1 MFSIKKT
8 AYSYRISL
16 PKNEK
21 INIVNIYNGLF
32 FSIFP
37 LKGLRVFK
45 HDQQIQVDSSNNV
58 QEILDDKDDKDDNN
72 LIDIFGK
79 ERVPNSYSV
88 LPLAKDETER
98 ETANIKSNNDESDE
112 GLYDSMSS
120 YLTKYLPQMFSKE
133 NTENIDYNV
142 VDITIPI
149 EHEHPVMLLEDLLGN
164 LPVDELY
171 NINDNS
177 NVTYDLL
184 LSIIKDFYIQIHFLL
199 NNGFIFKDFSLNS
212 ILYVQ
217 NHYVIFDSTNI
228 DTIKDNKD
236 EQLKI
241 MNIAFL
247 KLITQILKIDISSG
261 ELSENLKN
269 IQNSSVFY
277 FLKRIDREGQL
288 LWL

>member
-1 MFSIKKT
+1 MISIKKT
-8 AYSYRISL
+8 DYSYRISL

-45 HDQQIQVDSSNNV
+45 HDQQIQVDASNNV
-58 QEILDDKDDKDDNN
+58 QEILDDKDDNN

-98 ETANIKSNNDESDE
+98 ETATIKSNNDESDE
-112 GLYDSMSS
+112 GIYDSMSS

-177 NVTYDLL
+177 NV
-184 LSIIKDFYIQIHFLL
+184 
-199 NNGFIFKDFSLNS
+199 
-212 ILYVQ
+212 
-217 NHYVIFDSTNI
+217 
-228 DTIKDNKD
+228 
-236 EQLKI
+236 
-241 MNIAFL
+241 
-247 KLITQILKIDISSG
+247 ISP
-261 ELSENLKN
+261 K
-269 IQNSSVFY
+269 Y
-277 FLKRIDREGQL
+277 
-288 LWL
+288 